1 MGPNPQQMPTPTQMT
16 SAPSVATGYDVSMR
30 ARMTPFAKAK
40 YGLGGYTPPS
50 APATSGSVSR
60 FAPSGSG
67 GVQVPRL
74 QPLQFGG
81 SKGVSGALESA

>member
-1 MGPNPQQMPTPTQMT
+1 MGPNPQQMPTPQQMT
-16 SAPSVATGYDVSMR
+16 AEPSVATGYDVSMK

-50 APATSGSVSR
+50 PSAEPGSVSR
-60 FAPSGSG
+60 FAPSGSS

-81 SKGVSGALESA
+81 GGISALQGS